1 MKLYLA
7 MWVRGPLKDK
17 TTIEEMN
24 KNKQR
29 AVIYAEQLEK
39 YLGKNYSLVLPHT
52 DKILTQIDEAWA
64 KDKSPHWVGE
74 AMSRCYTLLESCDG
88 IILITL
94 GTLTEGMSNEK
105 EHAKNKGM
113 FVYQME
119 HLTKQN
125 VQHLKQCLE
134 EYEGFQRN
142 GMQVPMTTVSKQ

>member
-39 YLGKNYSLVLPHT
+39 DLGKNHSLVLPHT

-64 KDKSPHWVGE
+64 KDRSPHWVDK
-74 AMSRCYTLLESCDG
+74 AMSRCYALLESCDG

-94 GTLTEGMSNEK
+94 GTLTKRLS
-105 EHAKNKGM
+105 
-113 FVYQME
+113 
-119 HLTKQN
+119 
-125 VQHLKQCLE
+125 
-134 EYEGFQRN
+134 
-142 GMQVPMTTVSKQ
+142 